1 MILKVILEPFMHDN
15 EEAYIY
21 MWRNI
26 YIYLKLNVEHILL
39 QPSVV
44 LQPPTC
50 FVCKEHTYSNWNF
63 IYKCIDENQPHTHTG
78 IVCGTIYIYIC
89 MFGENSIYIYIWGT

>member
-1 MILKVILEPFMHDN
+1 M
-15 EEAYIY
+15 EE
-21 MWRNI
+21 
-26 YIYLKLNVEHILL
+26 YIYLKLNAEHILL

-50 FVCKEHTYSNWNF
+50 FVCKEHTYSNWNL
-63 IYKCIDENQPHTHTG
+63 IYKYIDENQPHTHTG

-89 MFGENSIYIYIWGT
+89 MFGENSIYIYIYGGHRKVYVYVIDCEKHER

>member
-1 MILKVILEPFMHDN
+1 MILKLILEPFMNDN

-21 MWRNI
+21 I
-26 YIYLKLNVEHILL
+26 YVVEYIYLKLNVEHILL

-50 FVCKEHTYSNWNF
+50 IVCKEHTYSNWNF
-63 IYKCIDENQPHTHTG
+63 IYKCIDENQPHTYTG
-78 IVCGTIYIYIC
+78 IVCGTIYID
-89 MFGENSIYIYIWGT
+89 IYVWGK

>member
-21 MWRNI
+21 MWRNT

-39 QPSVV
+39 QPFVV
-44 LQPPTC
+44 LQPSTYI
-50 FVCKEHTYSNWNF
+50 VCKEHTYNNWNF
-63 IYKCIDENQPHTHTG
+63 IYKYID
-78 IVCGTIYIYIC
+78 VYIYWTHV
-89 MFGENSIYIYIWGT
+89 YLRYTLYL